1 MRIGVTLPQFGDQ
14 AEEVGEIARFAREAE
29 ALGAASLW
37 TGDRLLAAVEPRVN
51 YPGLDHVPAEFRRSL
66 DPVVL
71 LAAAAAATTTA
82 RLGTST
88 LNAPW
93 YPPAILART
102 ALSLDRLSG
111 GRLVLGLGLGW
122 SPEEAEAVGS
132 PMAERGARLDE
143 FLDVLDVWTTGD
155 PVSFVGKHTEI
166 APAHVDLKPHGI
178 GVYLGGWAPRSFAR
192 IAARGAG
199 WLPAM
204 VPGQPLDGL
213 VGLWDSLGRPPAFL
227 RVNAVAGM
235 SVELIR
241 DALGSAAEAG
251 FTDAFVELMYL
262 CRGVD
267 GGIDEALALTAEFV
281 G

>member
-1 MRIGVTLPQFGDQ
+1 VRIGVTLPQFGDQ
-14 AEEVGEIARFAREAE
+14 AEEVGETARFAREAE

-71 LAAAAAATTTA
+71 LSAAAAATTTVT
-82 RLGTST
+82 LGTST

-102 ALSLDRLSG
+102 ALSLDRVSG
-111 GRLVLGLGLGW
+111 GRLALGLGLGW

-143 FLDVLDVWTTGD
+143 FLDVLDAWSTAD
-155 PVSFVGKHTEI
+155 PVSYVGKNAEI

-178 GVYLGGWAPRSFAR
+178 GLYLGGWAPRSFAR
-192 IAARGAG
+192 IAERGTG
-199 WLPAM
+199 WLPATL
-204 VPGQPLDGL
+204 PGQPLDGL
-213 VGLWDSLGRPPAFL
+213 VGIWDSLGRPPAFL
-227 RVNAVAGM
+227 RVNALPGM
-235 SVELIR
+235 SAEQIA
-241 DALGSAAEAG
+241 DGLGIAGDAG
-251 FTDAFVELMYL
+251 FTDAFVDLMYV
-262 CRGVD
+262 CHGVD
-267 GGIDEALALTAEFV
+267 DALELTAQLVHSEH
-281 G
+281 